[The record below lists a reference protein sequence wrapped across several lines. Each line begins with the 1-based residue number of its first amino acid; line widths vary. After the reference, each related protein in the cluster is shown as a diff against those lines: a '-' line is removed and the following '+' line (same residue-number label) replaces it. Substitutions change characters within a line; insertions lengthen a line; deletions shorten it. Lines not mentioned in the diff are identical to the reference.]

1 MNSKELVHVSI
12 HTYTHLMYEM
22 YANIYLIYMCVCVC
36 VCSSA
41 SDSPLGL
48 MQTLLAC
55 AAYVIIGPSLIL
67 LNKYILDQLNFPFP
81 IFLSMLGVATS
92 AGVARMLVSLGIVS
106 IERQAAVEGAL
117 W

>member
-1 MNSKELVHVSI
+1 ML
-12 HTYTHLMYEM
+12 TYTLYT
-22 YANIYLIYMCVCVC
+22 CVCVC